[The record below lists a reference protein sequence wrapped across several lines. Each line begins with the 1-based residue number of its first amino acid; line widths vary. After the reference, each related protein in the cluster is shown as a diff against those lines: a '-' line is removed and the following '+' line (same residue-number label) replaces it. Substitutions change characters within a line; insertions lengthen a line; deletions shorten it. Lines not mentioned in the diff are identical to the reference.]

1 MDIVIREEQPADRP
15 AVYAVEA
22 AAFGRPDEADLVK
35 RLWQADVPFISL
47 VAEAAG
53 QVVGH
58 ALFTPVTVVGEH
70 GRLPAVALGP
80 IAITPTYQRQG
91 IGGRLIRAGL
101 AASRAA
107 GYDVAFVLGHPEYY
121 PRLGFEVSRPYG
133 LTCAYDVPDN
143 AFMVMALQPGALAR
157 VQGVVHYRPEFDG
170 V

>member
-22 AAFGRPDEADLVK
+22 AAFARPDEANLVK
-35 RLWQADVPFISL
+35 RLWQADVPLISL

-70 GRLPAVALGP
+70 GRLPAVGLGP
-80 IAITPTYQRQG
+80 IAITPAYQRQG
-91 IGGRLIRAGL
+91 IGGQLIRAGL

-107 GYDVAFVLGHPEYY
+107 GYAVAFVLGHPAYY
-121 PRLGFEVSRPYG
+121 PRFGFEVSRPYG

-143 AFMVMALQPGALAR
+143 AFMVMALQPGALAGI
-157 VQGVVHYRPEFDG
+157 QGVVHYRPEFDG